1 MNSKPTYTAIEIC
14 PILNMKYSSVIH
26 LLRIN
31 KIKKEDN
38 KYVITDTYP
47 DKDGFQHLILY
58 NVEKKKGAVL
68 AKFYA
73 YDKGQPASCDLHPK
87 LAINNNYVV
96 VDTAYDERH
105 HMMVFVI
112 KSL

>member
-38 KYVITDTYP
+38 KYVITD
-47 DKDGFQHLILY
+47 KDLEKLLSRKNQTLKADMFNSNLIY
-58 NVEKKKGAVL
+58 NKKE
-68 AKFYA
+68 FDY
-73 YDKGQPASCDLHPK
+73 
-87 LAINNNYVV
+87 
-96 VDTAYDERH
+96 E
-105 HMMVFVI
+105 
-112 KSL
+112 